1 MDQNTLPSLLE
12 TLARRMD
19 CEYLSDLKYLRA
31 SKRLLLAETVR
42 RLPAQ
47 EARAEEWNDALNYL
61 TGQEPQPTAE
71 QARRALLK
79 ALESS
84 LDTQEPAGYNV
95 GE

>member
-1 MDQNTLPSLLE
+1 MKQNTLFPLLE
-12 TLARRMD
+12 KLARRMD
-19 CEYLSDLKYLRA
+19 CEYLSDLKYLQGAGRE
-31 SKRLLLAETVR
+31 LLADTVR

-47 EARAEEWNDALNYL
+47 EASVEEWNDALTYL
-61 TGQEPQPTAE
+61 TGQDPQSTAE